1 MWKWMYMYLY
11 ACAGAWWAWSID
23 YVCIGNISCS
33 ISAVYTEHA
42 VSQPPRGCVIFLFF
56 VFFFALG
63 TKASR
68 YQDDILLKLGANLA
82 WIFFWKSWSNEWLLE
97 DKKRQNDSVWKWK
110 NVWDHTHSHLFNLFM
125 SHEYKDNFFLVFL
138 YRVCVMALFSR
149 YWFLHFMKP
158 YRTYH
163 MYERYSQSVKKCIYF
178 P

>member
-1 MWKWMYMYLY
+1 MCRCMVGVIYRLCVYREHLLFYFCCLHWT
-11 ACAGAWWAWSID
+11 
-23 YVCIGNISCS
+23 CS
-33 ISAVYTEHA
+33 VTA
-42 VSQPPRGCVIFLFF
+42 SQRMCYFF
-56 VFFFALG
+56 VFCFSFALG